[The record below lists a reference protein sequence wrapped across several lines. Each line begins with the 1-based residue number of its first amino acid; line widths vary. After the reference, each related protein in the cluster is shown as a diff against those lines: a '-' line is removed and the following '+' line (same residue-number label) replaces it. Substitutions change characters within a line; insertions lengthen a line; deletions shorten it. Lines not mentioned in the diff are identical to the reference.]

1 LAQDDTVFAV
11 LDAGGATSAELAPCY
26 TTENGLP
33 LLGSGAVGLWDDA
46 FADSRG
52 LMFILMQRGSRQ
64 MRSFVAELASNGRV
78 KGKICGIIGDGWQ
91 GASPKAGEMLQ
102 AELEQRGCKVVR
114 RETMSADLATG
125 SSQIPL
131 AVQQMRASGANSV
144 WFLVNPVYAVQFVQ
158 NSESQGYLPDYNMT
172 DWLAGASDFTVQNMP
187 SGFFDRAAGVTSA
200 RLGEGRANMP
210 EIPESAACREI
221 VERRSGTKLDRNAL
235 AYQTPITACSELQ
248 LFARAAGGLG
258 PNLTRAAF
266 VGALARIGAYTP
278 GFQSPG
284 TFSPGKPDL
293 ADGVRTLVA
302 RDSCKCWVA
311 SGQFHQ
317 YG

>member
-1 LAQDDTVFAV
+1 MRNFA
-11 LDAGGATSAELAPCY
+11 AEL
-26 TTENGLP
+26 
-33 LLGSGAVGLWDDA
+33 
-46 FADSRG
+46 DSK
-52 LMFILMQRGSRQ
+52 
-64 MRSFVAELASNGRV
+64 GRV
-78 KGKICGIIGDGWQ
+78 KGKLCGIVDDGWQ
-91 GASPKAGEMLQ
+91 GASPKAAETLH

-114 RETMSADLATG
+114 RQTMSADLATG
-125 SSQIPL
+125 ASQIPL

-158 NSESQGYLPDYNMT
+158 NSEGQGYRPEYNMT

-187 SGFFDRAAGVTSA
+187 SGFFERAAGVTSA

-248 LFARAAGGLG
+248 LFAKAAAAVGS
-258 PNLTRAAF
+258 NLTRAAF
-266 VGALARIGAYTP
+266 AGALARSGAFTP

-284 TFSPGKPDL
+284 TFTPGKSDL

-311 SGQFHQ
+311 VGPFRQA
-317 YG
+317 G